1 MQMKHHIFYLLWLV
15 VVAGLLT
22 SCSADTTSET
32 SIDNN
37 LEGIPGESIR
47 YIVNDI
53 SNGEPTR
60 ALYEQLSQFSET
72 VLNARGGAITK
83 DNLIYKESGV
93 GNWVTTNTW
102 TMPSSG
108 KVSAYGISPSID
120 VLAGHQ
126 FNKNDHYFDYVA
138 PVTEQKV
145 IKMGSKLNFSL
156 QTVADEGGI
165 IINFK
170 NATASLLVRATNKL
184 QLKLKNSDEKIPVQV
199 YVKSVTIHN
208 MKQKG
213 RFNFST
219 TKNTDGSW
227 TLDDDVYA
235 NYTQDLANE
244 VLVTN
249 GQTTPDE
256 IVDSFMVVLPQSP
269 EKWAWAAKGNTNPD
283 PSDAISVADA
293 NHKCY
298 IELKCRITAT
308 IESTTYHV
316 WGSSDGVNNTY
327 ESIYFPYTARNAS
340 PKYATFGASGVY
352 IVRITE
358 TTALDL
364 EGKPITPHES
374 TMADQFRDAEFINIS
389 TSDEDG
395 NDNVDDW
402 EDEQVPEV
410 VTL

>member
-32 SIDNN
+32 SIDND

-60 ALYEQLSQFSET
+60 ALYEDLLQFSET
-72 VLNARGGAITK
+72 VLTARGGAVTK
-83 DNLIYKESGV
+83 DNLIYKQADSWLTTES
-93 GNWVTTNTW
+93 WM
-102 TMPSSG
+102 MPASG
-108 KVSAYGISPSID
+108 KVSAYGISPTVDILTAHLFDKS
-120 VLAGHQ
+120 
-126 FNKNDHYFDYVA
+126 NRYFDYVVPTTNQA
-138 PVTEQKV
+138 V
-145 IKMGSKLNFSL
+145 IKYGSKLNFSA
-156 QTVADEGGI
+156 ADIASGL

-170 NATASLLVRATNKL
+170 NATAALTIRATNKL
-184 QLKLKNSDEKIPVQV
+184 QLKLKNSDEKIPVQA
-199 YVKSVTIHN
+199 YVKSVTLHN
-208 MKQKG
+208 VKQKG
-213 RFNFST
+213 RFTFST
-219 TKNTDGSW
+219 TKDTDGSW
-227 TLDDDVYA
+227 TLDDDVFV

-244 VLVTN
+244 VLISN
-249 GQTTPDE
+249 GQTTPTD

-298 IELKCRITAT
+298 IELKCAFTAT
-308 IESTTYHV
+308 VDNVTYYV
-316 WGSSDGVNNTY
+316 WGSNNGGTITY
-327 ESIYFPYTARNAS
+327 ESIYLPYNGRSAS
-340 PKYATFGASGVY
+340 PKYASVGAQGVY
-352 IVRITE
+352 TVLINE

-374 TMADQFRDAEFINIS
+374 TMADQFRDAEFINVS
-389 TSDEDG
+389 TGDEDG
-395 NDNVDDW
+395 NDIVDDW

-410 VTL
+410 VEL

>member
-22 SCSADTTSET
+22 SCSADTTSEA

-60 ALYEQLSQFSET
+60 AAYEQLSQFSET
-72 VLNARGGAITK
+72 VLTARGNSITA
-83 DNLIYKESGV
+83 DNLIYKQSDS
-93 GNWVTTNTW
+93 WLTTNNW
-102 TMPSSG
+102 MMPASG
-108 KVSAYGISPSID
+108 KVSAYGISPTVDI
-120 VLAGHQ
+120 LAAHL
-126 FNKNDHYFDYVA
+126 FDKNNRYFDYVV
-138 PVTEQKV
+138 PTTNQTV
-145 IKMGSKLNFSL
+145 IKYGSKLNFSASDIASGL
-156 QTVADEGGI
+156 

-170 NATASLLVRATNKL
+170 NATAALTIRATNKL

-199 YVKSVTIHN
+199 YVKGVTIHN

-213 RFNFST
+213 RFTFST
-219 TKNTDGSW
+219 TKDTEGSW
-227 TLDDDVYA
+227 ALDNDVYA

-249 GQTTPDE
+249 GQTTPDD

-269 EKWAWAAKGNTNPD
+269 EGWAWAAKGNVNPD
-283 PSDAISVADA
+283 PGDAISVADA

-327 ESIYFPYTARNAS
+327 ESIYFPYTGRNAT
-340 PKYATFGASGVY
+340 PKYATVGAQGVY
-352 IVRITE
+352 IVRITD
-358 TTALDL
+358 TTALDE

-374 TMADQFRDAEFINIS
+374 TMADQFRDAEFINVS
-389 TSDEDG
+389 TGDEDG
-395 NDNVDDW
+395 NDIVDDW

-410 VTL
+410 VEL